1 MDQERTY
8 ITLFDIEQIEI
19 LKLEDSDSKRVRL
32 KIGNV
37 IMTVHPA
44 SEDWP
49 EIKIEQRPPPVAQ
62 TIDEAITAIE
72 EAITPQPP
80 EQKN

>member
-44 SEDWP
+44 S
-49 EIKIEQRPPPVAQ
+49 
-62 TIDEAITAIE
+62 
-72 EAITPQPP
+72 
-80 EQKN
+80 